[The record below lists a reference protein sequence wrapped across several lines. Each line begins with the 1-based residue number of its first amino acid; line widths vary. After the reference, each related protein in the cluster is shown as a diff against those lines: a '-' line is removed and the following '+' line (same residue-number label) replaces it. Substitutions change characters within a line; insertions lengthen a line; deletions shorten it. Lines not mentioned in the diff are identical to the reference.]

1 MRKIAILI
9 FFVITAT
16 VFAPYSFAQTSTPSS
31 IREQKLQLR
40 DQRLEEKKALLEER
54 SSDRQ
59 ANLEQKKVLREA
71 QLTQKR
77 TERISYFWGLLRRR
91 LLAAAER
98 LEKLIERIE
107 SRLAKIEEVN
117 EDVDLDDINAQV
129 LEAKEMLTAVM
140 TNIEA
145 ADVEVETALTSQE
158 PKEAFGTVRSLVKEI
173 KTDLIEI
180 HRKLVHL
187 IGDMK
192 GLRVGQGASP
202 SSAVTPTEVPTT
214 ATPTP
219 TVEVTLTPTVVP
231 TGGV

>member
-1 MRKIAILI
+1 M
-9 FFVITAT
+9 
-16 VFAPYSFAQTSTPSS
+16 
-31 IREQKLQLR
+31 
-40 DQRLEEKKALLEER
+40 
-54 SSDRQ
+54 
-59 ANLEQKKVLREA
+59 
-71 QLTQKR
+71 
-77 TERISYFWGLLRRR
+77 
-91 LLAAAER
+91 
-98 LEKLIERIE
+98 RIE

-117 EDVDLDDINAQV
+117 EDVDLDDINSQV
-129 LEAKEMLTAVM
+129 LEAKEMLATVM

-145 ADVEVETALTSQE
+145 ADVEVETALASQE
-158 PKEAFGTVRSLVKEI
+158 PKEAFATLRSLVKEI
-173 KTDLIEI
+173 KTDLTEI

-192 GLRVGQGASP
+192 GLRVGQGAPP